1 MMILLEGVTKSWYE
15 HADLMSIIIGTLLL
29 GFMSFIGS
37 MIVYAVKK
45 VADSMINTLENHTK
59 LFITNQAEHTEMK
72 LSNATLKAEHDA
84 IKGHCG
90 NWGKKDDQ

>member
-1 MMILLEGVTKSWYE
+1 MILLEGVTKSWYE
-15 HADLMSIIIGTLLL
+15 HSELMSIIIGAMGL
-29 GFMSFIGS
+29 GLISFIGS
-37 MIVYAVKK
+37 MVVYTVKK

-59 LFITNQAEHTEMK
+59 LFISNQEEHTEMK
-72 LSNATLKAEHDA
+72 LSNATLKAEHEA